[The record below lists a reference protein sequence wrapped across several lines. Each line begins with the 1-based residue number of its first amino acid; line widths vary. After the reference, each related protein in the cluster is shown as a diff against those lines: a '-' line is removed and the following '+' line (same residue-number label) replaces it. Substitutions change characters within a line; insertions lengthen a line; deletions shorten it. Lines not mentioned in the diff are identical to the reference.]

1 MGYSEKIVKHGL
13 PGKFDYLDHT
23 ADVYIV
29 AYGSNLIELFENA
42 GLALFDTMTDI
53 SKVQEKEERSI
64 EVNGIDLENLLYR
77 WIEELLTLYY
87 SENLMCS
94 KIIVESIEIKR
105 SGEDIEYTLKGK
117 CYGEQ
122 FDPERHEPKVE
133 VKAMTY
139 HLMRILKDEEKWR
152 AYFVLDI

>member
-1 MGYSEKIVKHGL
+1 MEYSEKVVKHGL

-53 SKVQEKEERSI
+53 SKVQGKEERFI
-64 EVNGIDLENLLYR
+64 EVNGIDLENLLYK

-87 SENLMCS
+87 SENLICS

-105 SGEDIEYTLKGK
+105 SGEDVEYTLKGR

-122 FDPERHEPKVE
+122 FDPERHESKVE